1 MVLSPLLGQVSTTP
15 ATPAPVAIVL
25 ALLAAVVYGVSDY
38 TGGRAS
44 RRASPLV
51 VTLIAES
58 AILALLVAV
67 VPVTSASGPAGADLA
82 WGAAAGAAGTVGIIA
97 LYYAL
102 ANGVMTVVAPI
113 TGVVS
118 AVVPVAVGLA
128 IGERPSVLALVGVGL
143 AIVAVALIGG
153 LVGVPH
159 VRTPTSLAMIAVL
172 SGASFGLLFVF
183 FDQASDS
190 SGMWPL
196 LGARFASGPILV
208 IAYIVSRPHERID
221 RPTALLSVLIGV
233 LGVTANFFYL
243 LAARRGL
250 LTIVAVVVAMYPA
263 STVLLATVL
272 DGERMR
278 RPQVFGLGLAALA
291 LTLVT
296 IGR

>member
-1 MVLSPLLGQVSTTP
+1 M
-15 ATPAPVAIVL
+15 AILL
-25 ALLAAVVYGVSDY
+25 ALAAAVVYGVSDY
-38 TGGRAS
+38 AGGRAS

-51 VTLIAES
+51 VSLVAEMS
-58 AILALLVAV
+58 ILVILLAV
-67 VPVTSASGPAGADLA
+67 VPATSTSTPGGEDLA

-97 LYYAL
+97 LYHAL
-102 ANGVMTVVAPI
+102 ANGAMTVVAPI

-118 AVVPVAVGLA
+118 AVVPVGVGLA
-128 IGERPSVLALVGVGL
+128 LGERPSVVALVGVSM
-143 AIVAVALIGG
+143 AIVSVALIGG
-153 LVGVPH
+153 LIGVPH
-159 VRTPTSLAMIAVL
+159 VRTPASLVMVALL

-183 FDQASDS
+183 YDQPGGD

-196 LGARFASGPILV
+196 LAARFASTPILV
-208 IAYIVSRPHERID
+208 VAYVATRPHGRID
-221 RPTALLSVLIGV
+221 RKTALVAMLVGV
-233 LGVTANFFYL
+233 LGTSANLFYL

-278 RPQVFGLGLAALA
+278 RPQQVGLAIAALA
-291 LTLVT
+291 LVFVT

>member
-1 MVLSPLLGQVSTTP
+1 M
-15 ATPAPVAIVL
+15 AILL
-25 ALLAAVVYGVSDY
+25 ALAAAVVYGVSDY
-38 TGGRAS
+38 AGGRAS

-51 VTLIAES
+51 VSLVAEMS
-58 AILALLVAV
+58 ILVILLAV
-67 VPVTSASGPAGADLA
+67 VPATSTSTPGGEDLA

-97 LYYAL
+97 LYHAL
-102 ANGVMTVVAPI
+102 ANGAMTVVAPI

-118 AVVPVAVGLA
+118 AVVPVGVGLA
-128 IGERPSVLALVGVGL
+128 LGERPSVVALVGVSM
-143 AIVAVALIGG
+143 AIVSVALIGG
-153 LVGVPH
+153 LIGVPH
-159 VRTPTSLAMIAVL
+159 VRTPASLVMVALL

-183 FDQASDS
+183 YDQPGGD

-196 LGARFASGPILV
+196 LAARFASTPILV
-208 IAYIVSRPHERID
+208 VAYLATRPHGRID
-221 RPTALLSVLIGV
+221 RKTALVAMLVGI
-233 LGVTANFFYL
+233 LGTSANLFYL

-278 RPQVFGLGLAALA
+278 RPQQVGLAIAALA
-291 LTLVT
+291 LVFVT

>member
-1 MVLSPLLGQVSTTP
+1 M
-15 ATPAPVAIVL
+15 AIAL
-25 ALLAAVVYGVSDY
+25 ALLAALVYGVSDY
-38 TGGRAS
+38 TGGRVS
-44 RRASPLV
+44 RRVSPLV
-51 VTLIAES
+51 VAMVAEGS
-58 AILALLVAV
+58 IFALLLVV
-67 VPVTSASGPAGADLA
+67 VPATSSSSPAATDLL
-82 WGAAAGAAGTVGIIA
+82 WGAAAGAAGAIGILA

-102 ANGVMTVVAPI
+102 ANGAMTVVAPI

-128 IGERPSVLALVGVGL
+128 TGERPSGLALAGVTL
-143 AIVAVALIGG
+143 AVVSVALIGG

-159 VRTPTSLAMIAVL
+159 VRTPARLAMVAVL

-183 FDQASDS
+183 FDRAGDD

-196 LGARFASGPILV
+196 LGARLASCPILV
-208 IAYIVSRPHERID
+208 LAYLVTRPRGRIG
-221 RPTALLSVLIGV
+221 RSMAAVAMLIGV
-233 LGVTANFFYL
+233 LGTTANLLYL
-243 LAARRGL
+243 LASRRGL

-278 RPQVFGLGLAALA
+278 RPQLIGLAMAGLA
-291 LTLVT
+291 LVLVT

>member
-1 MVLSPLLGQVSTTP
+1 M
-15 ATPAPVAIVL
+15 L
-25 ALLAAVVYGVSDY
+25 ALIAAVVYGVSDY
-38 TGGRAS
+38 AGGRAS

-51 VTLIAES
+51 VTVIAEIS
-58 AILALLVAV
+58 IFALLIVV
-67 VPVTSASGPAGADLA
+67 VPATSTSTPDGADLA

-97 LYYAL
+97 LYHAL
-102 ANGVMTVVAPI
+102 ANGAMTVVAPI

-128 IGERPSVLALVGVGL
+128 IGERPSVLALAGVTM
-143 AIVAVALIGG
+143 AIVSVALVGG

-159 VRTPTSLAMIAVL
+159 VRTPVSLAMVAVL
-172 SGASFGLLFVF
+172 SGACFGLLFVF
-183 FDQASDS
+183 FDQAGDD

-208 IAYIVSRPHERID
+208 TAFIATRPHDRID
-221 RPTALLSVLIGV
+221 RRTALVAMAVGV
-233 LGVTANFFYL
+233 LAASANFFYL

-250 LTIVAVVVAMYPA
+250 LTVVAVVVAMYPA
-263 STVLLATVL
+263 STVLLATLL

-278 RPQVFGLGLAALA
+278 RPQVIGLAIAALA
-291 LTLVT
+291 LVLVT

>member
-1 MVLSPLLGQVSTTP
+1 M
-15 ATPAPVAIVL
+15 AILL
-25 ALLAAVVYGVSDY
+25 ALAAAVVYGVSDY
-38 TGGRAS
+38 AGGRAS
-44 RRASPLV
+44 RRASPIV
-51 VTLIAES
+51 VSLIAEVS
-58 AILALLVAV
+58 ILVLLLAV
-67 VPVTSASGPAGADLA
+67 VPSTSTSAPGSEDLA

-102 ANGVMTVVAPI
+102 ANGAMTVVAPI

-118 AVVPVAVGLA
+118 AVVPVGVGLA
-128 IGERPSVLALVGVGL
+128 MGERPSVLALVGVSM
-143 AIVAVALIGG
+143 AIVSVALIGG

-159 VRTPTSLAMIAVL
+159 VRTPMRLVMVAFL

-183 FDQASDS
+183 YDQPGGD

-196 LGARFASGPILV
+196 LAARFASTPILV
-208 IAYIVSRPHERID
+208 VAYVATRPHD
-221 RPTALLSVLIGV
+221 RVDRTTALVAMCVGV
-233 LGVTANFFYL
+233 LGTSANLFYL

-263 STVLLATVL
+263 STVLLATVF

-278 RPQVFGLGLAALA
+278 RPQLIGLAIAGLA
-291 LTLVT
+291 LVFVT

>member
-1 MVLSPLLGQVSTTP
+1 M
-15 ATPAPVAIVL
+15 AIVL
-25 ALLAAVVYGVSDY
+25 ALVAAFVYGVSDY
-38 TGGRAS
+38 AGGRAS

-51 VTLIAES
+51 VSLIAEIS
-58 AILALLVAV
+58 IFAVLIVV
-67 VPVTSASGPAGADLA
+67 VPLTSTSTPGGDDLA

-102 ANGVMTVVAPI
+102 ANGAMTVVAPI

-128 IGERPSVLALVGVGL
+128 TGERPSVLALVGVSI
-143 AIVAVALIGG
+143 AIVSVALIGG

-159 VRTPTSLAMIAVL
+159 VRTPPSLVMVALL

-183 FDQASDS
+183 FDQAGDD
-190 SGMWPL
+190 SGMWPI
-196 LGARFASGPILV
+196 LGARLASGPILV
-208 IAYIVSRPHERID
+208 IAYLVTRPPGRID
-221 RPTALLSVLIGV
+221 RRTVLVAMLVGV
-233 LGVTANFFYL
+233 FAASANFLYL
-243 LAARRGL
+243 LATRRGL

-278 RPQVFGLGLAALA
+278 RPQLIGLAIAALA
-291 LTLVT
+291 LVLVT

>member
-1 MVLSPLLGQVSTTP
+1 
-15 ATPAPVAIVL
+15 VAIVL
-25 ALLAAVVYGVSDY
+25 ALAAALVYGVSDY
-38 TGGRAS
+38 AGGRAS

-51 VTLIAES
+51 VSMIAEAS
-58 AILALLVAV
+58 ILALLLVL
-67 VPVTSASGPAGADLA
+67 VPATSTSTPGDADLA

-97 LYYAL
+97 LYHAL
-102 ANGVMTVVAPI
+102 ANGAMTVVAPI

-128 IGERPSVLALVGVGL
+128 IGERPSVLALVGVTM
-143 AIVAVALIGG
+143 AIVSVALVGG
-153 LVGVPH
+153 LIGVPH
-159 VRTPTSLAMIAVL
+159 VRTPVSLAMVALL
-172 SGASFGLLFVF
+172 SGACFGLLFVF
-183 FDQASDS
+183 FDQSGDD

-208 IAYIVSRPHERID
+208 IALIATRPHDRID
-221 RPTALLSVLIGV
+221 RRTSLVSIFVGV
-233 LGVTANFFYL
+233 LATSANLFYL

-272 DGERMR
+272 DRERMR
-278 RPQVFGLGLAALA
+278 LPQMVGLAIAALA
-291 LTLVT
+291 LALVT